1 MVPVF
6 KRILISGLFFL
17 LLTKLHSNY
26 LVFAQETTVD
36 TIKATISSSID
47 ISPTISSID
56 VSSSLS
62 ATSELI
68 PSSISPQTVTIT
80 PGPNIGKIISSIGSP
95 LGIIIVLGI
104 LLVID
109 LLMKPKKLF

>member
-26 LVFAQETTVD
+26 LVFAQETTTVL
-36 TIKATISSSID
+36 
-47 ISPTISSID
+47 SPTISFIID